1 MLYQDDKRIE
11 VGGMTMYIVGLMSGT
26 SLDGIDAALVR
37 VNNSG
42 LETEMEMIEFVT
54 CPFPKE
60 IEKEIM
66 QSLSADTSNVQLICS
81 LNFKLGKLF
90 ANAVKEVCHKAGF
103 PINKLDLIGSHGQT
117 IYHQPLQEQNYIPST
132 LQIGEAAVIAHD
144 TNTLVISNFRTMDM
158 AAGGQGAPLVPFTE
172 YILYRSEAKGRLLQN
187 IGGIGNVTVLPKQAS
202 LDDMY
207 AFDTGPGNMI
217 IDEVCRQLFN
227 ISYDEGGNIAK
238 QGQINDGLLSY
249 CISHPYIMSPP
260 PKSTGRELFGKQYVV
275 KLLKMFESVPNQD
288 ILATVTMFTAKSIV
302 ENYRNFIFPKTSIE
316 EVIIGGGGSY
326 NKTLLNMIQSLL
338 GNSIRVLTQE
348 ELGYSSEA
356 KEAVAFA
363 LLANETFHGHTSNVP
378 KATGADSDVIL
389 GNMTFPPSYLK
400 GRKNAF

>member
-1 MLYQDDKRIE
+1 
-11 VGGMTMYIVGLMSGT
+11 MYIVGLMSGT

-42 LETEMEMIEFVT
+42 LETEIEMIEFIT
-54 CPFPKE
+54 YPFPKD
-60 IEKEIM
+60 IENEIM
-66 QSLSADTSNVQLICS
+66 QSLSIETSNVQLICS

-90 ANAVKEVCHKAGF
+90 AEAVKEVCNKARF
-103 PINKLDLIGSHGQT
+103 PIEELDLIGSHGQT
-117 IYHQPLQEQNYIPST
+117 IYHHPLQEQNWIPST

-144 TNTLVISNFRTMDM
+144 TNTMVISNFRTMDM

-172 YILYRSEAKGRLLQN
+172 YILYRSETKGRLLQN

-217 IDEVCRQLFN
+217 IDEVCRQLFHLK
-227 ISYDEGGNIAK
+227 YDDGGKLAK
-238 QGQINDGLLSY
+238 QGNINDELLSY
-249 CISHPYIMSPP
+249 CISHSYIMSPP
-260 PKSTGRELFGKQYVV
+260 PKSTGREMFGKQYVIE
-275 KLLKMFESVPNQD
+275 LLKRFEALPSHD

-302 ENYRNFIFPKTSIE
+302 ENYRNFIFPKTEIE

-326 NKTLLNMIQSLL
+326 NKTLLDMIQSLL
-338 GNSIRVLTQE
+338 GTSIQVLTQE

-363 LLANETFHGHTSNVP
+363 LLANETFHRNPSNVP
-378 KATGADSDVIL
+378 KATGAKNDVIL
-389 GNMTFPPSYLK
+389 GNITFPPSK
-400 GRKNAF
+400 H

>member
-1 MLYQDDKRIE
+1 
-11 VGGMTMYIVGLMSGT
+11 MYIVGLMSGT

-37 VNNSG
+37 VDNTG
-42 LETEMEMIEFVT
+42 LKTEIEMIEFIT
-54 CPFPKE
+54 YPFPKD

-66 QSLSADTSNVQLICS
+66 QSLSVETSNVQLICS

-90 ANAVKEVCHKAGF
+90 SDATKEVCEKAGL
-103 PINKLDLIGSHGQT
+103 PIEQLDLIGSHGQT
-117 IYHQPLQEQNYIPST
+117 IYHQPLQEQNWVPST
-132 LQIGEAAVIAHD
+132 LQIGEPAVIAHD
-144 TNTLVISNFRTMDM
+144 TNTIVISNFRTMDM

-172 YILYRSEAKGRLLQN
+172 YILYRSETKGRLLQN

-202 LDDMY
+202 LNDMY

-227 ISYDEGGNIAK
+227 LRYDEGGKIAK
-238 QGQINDGLLSY
+238 QGLINEELLSY
-249 CISHPYIMSPP
+249 CFSHPYIMSPP

-275 KLLKMFESVPNQD
+275 KLLKMFQSLPSQD

-302 ENYRNFIFPKTSIE
+302 ENYRAYIFPKTKIE

-326 NKTLLNMIQSLL
+326 NETLLEMIQSLL
-338 GNSIRVLTQE
+338 GNSIQVLTQE

-363 LLANETFHGHTSNVP
+363 LLANETFHGNPSNVP
-378 KATGADSDVIL
+378 KATGARNDVIL
-389 GNMTFPPSYLK
+389 GNITFPPSKSL
-400 GRKNAF
+400 N

>member
-1 MLYQDDKRIE
+1 
-11 VGGMTMYIVGLMSGT
+11 MYIVGLMSGT

-42 LETEMEMIEFVT
+42 LKTEIEMIEFIT
-54 CPFPKE
+54 YPFPKA
-60 IEKEIM
+60 IENEIM
-66 QSLSADTSNVQLICS
+66 QSLSIETSNVQLICS

-90 ANAVKEVCHKAGF
+90 AEAVKEVCNKARF
-103 PINKLDLIGSHGQT
+103 PIEELDLIGSHGQT
-117 IYHQPLQEQNYIPST
+117 IYHQPLQEQNWIPST

-144 TNTLVISNFRTMDM
+144 TNTMVISNFRTMDM

-172 YILYRSEAKGRLLQN
+172 YILYRSETKGRLLQN

-217 IDEVCRQLFN
+217 IDEVCRQLFHTK
-227 ISYDEGGNIAK
+227 YDDGGKLAK
-238 QGQINDGLLSY
+238 QGHINDELLSY

-275 KLLKMFESVPNQD
+275 ELLKMFESLPNHD

-302 ENYRNFIFPKTSIE
+302 ENYRNFIFPKTDIE

-326 NKTLLNMIQSLL
+326 NKTLLDMIQSLL
-338 GNSIRVLTQE
+338 GTSIQVLTQE

-363 LLANETFHGHTSNVP
+363 LLANETFHRKPSNVP
-378 KATGADSDVIL
+378 KATGAKTDVIL
-389 GNMTFPPSYLK
+389 GNITFPPSK
-400 GRKNAF
+400 H